1 MADGRGVDVIEKKEA
16 RKVPSHESVE
26 RAWASN
32 DKLTYDN
39 TLTHCKNLM
48 NFSEMG
54 IANALSF
61 QEKINNEYL
70 AREQQLREN
79 NRFTLNYLYGVYP
92 EEATGFLLWLKELNA
107 QKKAE
112 TK

>member
-1 MADGRGVDVIEKKEA
+1 MPDVIDKKEA
-16 RKVPSHESVE
+16 NKVPSHEAVE

-48 NFSEMG
+48 GYSELAM
-54 IANALSF
+54 ANALAF

-92 EEATGFLLWLKELNA
+92 EEATGLAVMFQELKDMITN
-107 QKKAE
+107 K
-112 TK
+112 